1 MDFQKELNELKGFIN
16 ELFDFLIKK
25 QLGGPEENSSRRVAE
40 IKADLTKTENDMQ
53 KKGIK
58 NSIIQKSILLA
69 KELINEIDM

>member
-25 QLGGPEENSSRRVAE
+25 QLDGPEENSSRRVAE